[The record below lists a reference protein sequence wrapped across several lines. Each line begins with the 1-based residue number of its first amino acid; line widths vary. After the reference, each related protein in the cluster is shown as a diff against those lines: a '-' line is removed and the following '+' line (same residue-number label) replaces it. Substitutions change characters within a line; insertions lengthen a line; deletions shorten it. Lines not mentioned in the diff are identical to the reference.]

1 MIKEIQEITNK
12 LIDLNLLVYK
22 EIFSTEDLGIL
33 ENAKK
38 AISLIKEEIDCL
50 LHNASHLSTEDTDA
64 FMVTLTKIAHLLSL
78 QAIAINEISTLSV
91 KFIRNYRKK
100 WNSPED
106 NIA

>member
-1 MIKEIQEITNK
+1 MIKEIQEITNE

-22 EIFSTEDLGIL
+22 EIFSTEDLDVL

-38 AISLIKEEIDCL
+38 AILLIKEEIDFL
-50 LHNASHLSTEDTDA
+50 LHNASHLPAGDTDSS
-64 FMVTLTKIAHLLSL
+64 MVILTKIAHLLSL

-100 WNSPED
+100 WNSLED